1 MGAFFSTEVSFSDDS
16 SLCQLDT
23 ENQPV
28 QSSMSRKAHP
38 ATPGIQLTTVTW
50 EVTQQVT
57 VAEYSF
63 PDQT

>member
-38 ATPGIQLTTVTW
+38 ATPGIQLTTVT
-50 EVTQQVT
+50 
-57 VAEYSF
+57 
-63 PDQT
+63 